1 MSTFFVIL
9 LCYLLTLC
17 GVFDTLHE
25 IIIII
30 DKDFNRSNNFV
41 LNEYDNFAADS
52 GSGSRSGSM
61 GVARSNSSSRSTS
74 AAPPSPAPTA
84 DTPTPVPAPVKQEH
98 LPDNKKKSV
107 KSLIALLLIN
117 HDDNEVV
124 ADVKELFAPQ
134 YHADM
139 VTEILN
145 VALEK

>member
-1 MSTFFVIL
+1 MVSSIRSKRLLLQLAKIVI
-9 LCYLLTLC
+9 
-17 GVFDTLHE
+17 
-25 IIIII
+25 
-30 DKDFNRSNNFV
+30 NSNNFG
-41 LNEYDNFAADS
+41 LNEDDNFAADS

-84 DTPTPVPAPVKQEH
+84 DTPTLIPAPVKQEP

-107 KSLIALLLIN
+107 KALIDMLLIN
-117 HDDNEVV
+117 HDDNDMA